1 MATFKA
7 RKPVNTIAPLELV
20 VGLLIQGIRFTHFE
34 NISRNVG
41 TATETIIARYANIL
55 LTDFRR
61 II

>member
-1 MATFKA
+1 MFGLSTH
-7 RKPVNTIAPLELV
+7 TIRL
-20 VGLLIQGIRFTHFE
+20 THFE

-41 TATETIIARYANIL
+41 TATETMIARYAHIL